1 MNRVKKGV
9 PRSVIAAVVAVAVLL
24 GVWLVPIAPKVATVQ
39 ANGDSRILN
48 VANWSEEEYAGVS
61 GRETVLKVDGTYH
74 MWYSSSDEKTLYHT
88 CSEEP
93 TGFENGPECTFSLPG
108 NESVTDSVYGPG
120 EVGSITVWY
129 ENEVYYMIAYETE
142 AIANSKYNQK
152 FAIYTSADGKNWAY
166 GHTVFDGEAA
176 FGTSGVAIPEDF
188 AKIDAPYLFNDTSN
202 GNAWYRLYFQVKT
215 SDGSYYIYTA
225 ESTAASLADIAD
237 EDSGA
242 DFILAENNPVL
253 SPDLGKW
260 DGKQVMH
267 PWVVK
272 DAGMYYMWYS
282 GWATGMVQQLGFA
295 YSYDGYEWTK
305 SRGNPIMEPATG
317 YAEPSVILEDGTW
330 QMWCLAR
337 DEGSY
342 KINYLTATGP
352 FEFSAIQAAINAA
365 DEGDT
370 INVAPG
376 MYDEQ
381 VVIDKS
387 LTLQGAGDTTI
398 IKPSSADKLTQV
410 FDGLFWYGVP
420 DKKNVAGIIVAN
432 VADGRSVTIKDLKVD
447 ESFVTTK
454 PTGADYLAGIF
465 YRETG
470 GTVDTVT
477 VAGTGAWSSIDRAYG
492 MYLSAGTNTV
502 TVEVKNST
510 ITNFDKNGIEAM
522 GNKLTANIHH
532 NTITGRG
539 SISDEAQNGVNIG
552 RNAIATVN
560 YNAISNLA
568 YEPKTSYATG
578 ILAWHYVSP
587 TGVSFTANGN
597 NITNCQVGVSFEGA
611 NGEAQGNTV
620 AGGAVGLTGLVA
632 QYREAGTW
640 TATFIGNTVTAANDT
655 SGYENAAIICQT
667 FEEDVS
673 ITFVADNNTLTG
685 NTGTT
690 ADGIYIA
697 NAKATITD
705 NTVSGWQH
713 GIFLDG
719 SVGAGSTITG
729 NTITNNA
736 LTDSGIHIDET
747 VDATNVD
754 VHLNNIVGNEGY
766 GVYNGSTNT
775 LDARYNWWGNESGP
789 SGGASD
795 PVTQTVAEGDGD
807 TVSENVHFDPW
818 LKSDIFPPKVVSTD
832 PYDGATGV
840 PPSRIVTVTFDE
852 DVQKG
857 SNFDDIVVETGNI
870 RESIGCS
877 ISGRTLNIEP
887 VGRWAYGTTYTV
899 TIPEGAVADM
909 GGGKEDS
916 RVAPLPN
923 DDHTFIFTTIAR
935 IPPAPIE
942 PTPTPPGAIEPVT
955 DSIVADAIREAE
967 ETGEVVIEVPKE
979 EIALTVDQLRRIAG
993 VGKPA
998 VIRTDEVGF
1007 VLPPEIVSDLA
1018 ETDAVQIEITAKK
1031 IAEDEAPTAPLGL
1044 KLAGEVFEIE
1054 IAAIDEE
1061 GNRHVISRFA
1071 KPLRVSFPVPSSA
1084 RDTAASGKLD
1094 VYRYDEEAK
1103 IWKGM
1108 GGTYDAATNVIIF
1121 TTDRLSK
1128 YALMERTAPPI
1139 KTFTDIKGH
1148 WAQSDIEVMAGLG
1161 IVQGIS
1167 EHIFAPEM
1175 PVNRAQ
1181 FAAFLIRS
1189 LEIEEAS
1196 PVTPHFKDLQPDAWY
1211 YGAVEGA
1218 YAAGLIKGYED
1229 GTFRPEREISREESA
1244 ALIARALKYAGQEV
1258 TVDDIDAV
1266 LGRFKDANEISSWA
1280 KEEAAQAVA
1289 SGIIIGRD
1297 GLFAPKDNA
1306 TRAEAVVMLKR
1317 MLVEL
1322 GII

>member
-1 MNRVKKGV
+1 M
-9 PRSVIAAVVAVAVLL
+9 
-24 GVWLVPIAPKVATVQ
+24 
-39 ANGDSRILN
+39 
-48 VANWSEEEYAGVS
+48 
-61 GRETVLKVDGTYH
+61 
-74 MWYSSSDEKTLYHT
+74 
-88 CSEEP
+88 
-93 TGFENGPECTFSLPG
+93 
-108 NESVTDSVYGPG
+108 
-120 EVGSITVWY
+120 
-129 ENEVYYMIAYETE
+129 
-142 AIANSKYNQK
+142 
-152 FAIYTSADGKNWAY
+152 
-166 GHTVFDGEAA
+166 
-176 FGTSGVAIPEDF
+176 
-188 AKIDAPYLFNDTSN
+188 
-202 GNAWYRLYFQVKT
+202 
-215 SDGSYYIYTA
+215 
-225 ESTAASLADIAD
+225 
-237 EDSGA
+237 
-242 DFILAENNPVL
+242 
-253 SPDLGKW
+253 
-260 DGKQVMH
+260 
-267 PWVVK
+267 
-272 DAGMYYMWYS
+272 
-282 GWATGMVQQLGFA
+282 GFA
-295 YSYDGYEWTK
+295 YSSDGYEWIK
-305 SRGNPIMEPATG
+305 SRGNPIMEHGAG
-317 YAEPSVILEDGTW
+317 YGEPSVIRDGDIW
-330 QMWCLAR
+330 RMWCIAQTMVN
-337 DEGSY
+337 DVYYYE
-342 KINYLTATGP
+342 ATGP
-352 FEFSAIQAAINAA
+352 FEFSSIQAAINAA

-376 MYDEQ
+376 TYDEQ

-410 FDGLFWYGVP
+410 FDGLFWFGGT
-420 DKKNVAGIIVAN
+420 KNIAGIIVAN

-447 ESFVTTK
+447 ESIVTTK

-470 GTVDTVT
+470 GTVDKVT
-477 VAGTGAWSSIDRAYG
+477 AAGTGAWSSVDRAYG
-492 MYLSAGTNTV
+492 MYLSAGTNIV
-502 TVEVKNST
+502 TVEVKDSS

-522 GNKLTANIHH
+522 GGKLTANIHD

-539 SISDEAQNGVNIG
+539 VINDEVQNGVNIG
-552 RNAIATVN
+552 RDAIATVN
-560 YNAISNLA
+560 YNTISNLA

-578 ILAWHYVSP
+578 ILAWHYVLP

-620 AGGAVGLTGLVA
+620 AGGEVGLTGLVA

-640 TATFIGNTVTAANDT
+640 TATFRGNTVTAANDT

-667 FEEDVS
+667 FEENVS

-754 VHLNNIVGNEGY
+754 VHLNNILGNEGY

-775 LDARYNWWGNESGP
+775 LDARYNWWGYASGP

-795 PVTQTVAEGDGD
+795 PMTQTVAEGDGD

-840 PPSRIVTVTFDE
+840 PTSRIVTVTFDE

-870 RESIGCS
+870 RESIDCS

-998 VIRTDEVGF
+998 VIRTDEVEF
-1007 VLPPEIVSDLA
+1007 VLSPEIVSDLA

-1031 IAEDEAPTAPLGL
+1031 IAEDEAPTAPLGF

-1071 KPLRVSFPVPSSA
+1071 KPLRVSLPVPSSA
-1084 RDTAASGKLD
+1084 RDAAASGKLD

-1280 KEEAAQAVA
+1280 KEEAAQAIV

>member
-1 MNRVKKGV
+1 MNKVKKSV
-9 PRSVIAAVVAVAVLL
+9 PRSVIATVVVVAVLL

-74 MWYSSSDEKTLYHT
+74 MWYSSSDETILYHT

-93 TGFENGPECTFSLPG
+93 TGFENSQVCTFSLPG
-108 NESVTDSVYGPG
+108 NESVTDSVYAPG

-129 ENEVYYMIAYETE
+129 ESEVYYMIAYETE

-152 FAIYTSADGKNWAY
+152 FAIYTSADGNTWAY
-166 GHTVFDGEAA
+166 GHTVFDGEAT
-176 FGTSGVAIPEDF
+176 FGTSGVAIPGDF

-237 EDSGA
+237 EDSEA
-242 DFILAENNPVL
+242 DFILTEKNPVL

-260 DGKQVMH
+260 DGNQVMH

-337 DEGSY
+337 DEVSY
-342 KINYLTATGP
+342 KINYLSADGP
-352 FEFSAIQAAINAA
+352 FEFSSIQAAINAA

-376 MYDEQ
+376 TYDEQ

-410 FDGLFWYGVP
+410 FDGLFWFGGT
-420 DKKNVAGIIVAN
+420 KNIAGIIVAN
-432 VADGRSVTIKDLKVD
+432 VLNGSPVTVKNLKVD
-447 ESFVTTK
+447 ESLVTTK
-454 PTGADYLAGIF
+454 PSEWDYLAGIF

-470 GTVDTVT
+470 GTVDKVT
-477 VAGTGAWSSIDRAYG
+477 VAGTGAWSSVDRAYG
-492 MYLSAGTNTV
+492 MYLSAGTNIV
-502 TVEVKNST
+502 TVEVKDST

-522 GNKLTANIHH
+522 GDKLTANIHD

-539 SISDEAQNGVNIG
+539 VINDEVQNGVNIG
-552 RNAIATVN
+552 RDAIATVN
-560 YNAISNLA
+560 YNTISNLA

-578 ILAWHYVSP
+578 ILAWHYVLP

-611 NGEAQGNTV
+611 NGTAQGNTV
-620 AGGAVGLTGLVA
+620 AGGEVGLTGLVA

-640 TATFIGNTVTAANDT
+640 TATFRGNTVTAANDT

-667 FEEDVS
+667 FEENVS
-673 ITFVADNNTLTG
+673 ITFVADDNTLTG

-705 NTVSGWQH
+705 NTLSGWQH

-736 LTDSGIHIDET
+736 LTDSGIHIEET
-747 VDATNVD
+747 VDATSVD

-775 LDARYNWWGNESGP
+775 LDATNNWWGNASGP
-789 SGGASD
+789 SGVGPGTGDAVSD
-795 PVTQTVAEGDGD
+795 
-807 TVSENVHFDPW
+807 NVDFKPW
-818 LKSDIFPPKVVSTD
+818 LLFNNTLPIISTD
-832 PYDGATGV
+832 PAGGATGV
-840 PPSRIVTVTFDE
+840 GAYTPVKVTFAEGIAADQYVK
-852 DVQKG
+852 DA
-857 SNFDDIVVETGNI
+857 VVKAPWGEVSTIMSYTGNVLTI
-870 RESIGCS
+870 TPEKM
-877 ISGRTLNIEP
+877 
-887 VGRWAYGTTYTV
+887 WDYGTTYGV
-899 TIPEGAVADM
+899 TISSAKDNAC
-909 GGGKEDS
+909 
-916 RVAPLPN
+916 LP
-923 DDHTFIFTTIAR
+923 TTYSFSFTTITLAR
-935 IPPAPIE
+935 PVPIE
-942 PTPTPPGAIEPVT
+942 PTPTPPGAITPVS
-955 DSIVADAIREAE
+955 DRIVNDAIRESE
-967 ETGEVVIEVPKE
+967 ETGEVVIEVPEE
-979 EIALTVDQLRRIAG
+979 EIALTVDQLKKIADTD
-993 VGKPA
+993 KPV
-998 VIRTDEVGF
+998 VIKTDKVEF
-1007 VLPPEIVSDLA
+1007 VLPPEIVADLS
-1018 ETDAVQIEITAKK
+1018 EIDAVQIEIMAKE
-1031 IAEDEAPTAPLGL
+1031 IAEDEAPTPPSGF
-1044 KLAGEVFEIE
+1044 KLAGEVFELTIV
-1054 IAAIDEE
+1054 AVDKE
-1061 GNRHVISRFA
+1061 GNRHEFSSFA
-1071 KPLRVSFPVPSSA
+1071 KPLRIAFPVPPSA
-1084 RDTAASGKLD
+1084 KDAAASGKLD
-1094 VYRYDEEAK
+1094 VYRYEEETK
-1103 IWKGM
+1103 IWEAM
-1108 GGTYDAATNVIIF
+1108 GGTYDAATNTIIF

-1128 YALMERTAPPI
+1128 YALMEKTAPPI
-1139 KTFTDIKGH
+1139 KTFVDIKGH
-1148 WAQSDIEVMAGLG
+1148 WAQSDIELMASLG
-1161 IVQGIS
+1161 IVRGIS
-1167 EHIFAPEM
+1167 EDSFAPEM

-1189 LEIEEAS
+1189 LDIEEVT
-1196 PVTPHFKDLQPDAWY
+1196 PVTPHFEDVQPDAWY

-1229 GTFRPEREISREESA
+1229 GTFRPEHEISREEMA
-1244 ALIARALKYAGQEV
+1244 ALIARALKNAGQEV
-1258 TVDDIDAV
+1258 VVDDVDAV
-1266 LGRFKDANEISSWA
+1266 LARFVDANEISSWA

-1289 SGIIIGRD
+1289 SGIIIGRN

-1306 TRAEAVVMLKR
+1306 TRAEAVVVVKR
-1317 MLVEL
+1317 MLVKL